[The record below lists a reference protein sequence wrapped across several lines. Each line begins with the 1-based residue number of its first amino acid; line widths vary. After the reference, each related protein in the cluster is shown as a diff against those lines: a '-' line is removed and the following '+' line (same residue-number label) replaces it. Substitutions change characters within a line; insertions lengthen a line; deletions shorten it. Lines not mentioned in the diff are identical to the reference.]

1 MKGPWGSPDDE
12 STVRSFE
19 EYRRYRQLN
28 RRHREHDRHHYR
40 TLKRQRLMRQFGWP
54 ALAAACAC
62 AIAWAVFTFNPWHRL
77 SPVRPWP
84 LRNRGPSVRSATA
97 LLRAQQAWLLCSG
110 ASRVMRPISTPM
122 GTASRAKYRYSIGSG
137 HGLFPD
143 GGSRAQCAFGQKRRG
158 RAIAPMMAT
167 TPTRIGDQVNGV
179 PR

>member
-62 AIAWAVFTFNPWHRL
+62 AIAWAVFTFNPWHLQFVCGRFAIEARRSVPQLRCCARSRRGSSAQGPAGLCVL
-77 SPVRPWP
+77 SRRRWG
-84 LRNRGPSVRSATA
+84 RHRVRSIATR
-97 LLRAQQAWLLCSG
+97 LGPVMGSSLTVG
-110 ASRVMRPISTPM
+110 AAHSVPSAKSAEGGRSRR
-122 GTASRAKYRYSIGSG
+122 
-137 HGLFPD
+137 
-143 GGSRAQCAFGQKRRG
+143 
-158 RAIAPMMAT
+158 
-167 TPTRIGDQVNGV
+167 
-179 PR
+179 